1 MTTLSS
7 AITEYFE
14 AKNAQRLSI
23 HTLSDYGNT
32 FRKFSAYVG
41 DCRQIESIDPAT
53 IARFLASSSGLSRK
67 TTLNYHTALSSLW
80 TYLVRVDQVK
90 ENIVRKVEPPRP
102 DQKQVIP
109 FSREEIVTLLNVDES
124 RPPIAVRNKAIILLL
139 LDTGLRA
146 SELCSLKVKDIN
158 LAGRKLRTIGKGGKE
173 RQIPFHAS
181 TRKSIEKYFK
191 SRDVTSSRATGRKPA
206 FVTFSKQPVEIERR
220 ALLQIIERIGLR
232 ANIPNCHPHRFRHT
246 FAIQFLRNGGNIYT
260 LQALLGHTSL
270 DMVKRYL
277 AISQIDMDRDHEKAS
292 PVKGWN
298 L

>member
-14 AKNAQRLSI
+14 AKNAQRLSV

-41 DCRQIESIDPAT
+41 DHCQIESIDPAT
-53 IARFLASSSGLSRK
+53 IARFLASTSELSRK

-80 TYLVRVDQVK
+80 TYLVRVDRAK
-90 ENIVRKVEPPRP
+90 ENIVRRVTPPRP
-102 DQKQVIP
+102 DKKQVAP
-109 FSREEIVTLLNVDES
+109 FSRDEIVALLNVDKR
-124 RPPIAVRNKAIILLL
+124 RPPVSTRNRAIILLL

-146 SELCSLKVKDIN
+146 SELCSLKVMDIN
-158 LAGRKLRTIGKGGKE
+158 LAARKLRTKGKGGKE
-173 RQIPFHAS
+173 RYIPFHAS
-181 TRKSIEKYFK
+181 TREAIDMYFK
-191 SRDVTSSRATGRKPA
+191 SRSVTSSRATGKSPA
-206 FVTFSKQPVEIERR
+206 FATLSEHPVEIERR
-220 ALLQIIERIGLR
+220 TLLKIVERIGLR

-277 AISQIDMDRDHEKAS
+277 AISQIDMDKDHEKAS